1 MKKTLAFAILTLL
14 FWQQPG
20 FAQTPNATSSQP
32 LTIIVPFAA
41 GGSTDILARLIG
53 DHLQSE
59 LQRAVVIQNVGGAG
73 SMIGLSRLAKA
84 KPDGSTIGIGTSAGM
99 VINPLIKPR
108 TVPYKPQSDF
118 LPITRFT
125 ESYQVLVVNPA
136 KVPVA
141 NIPELIS
148 YLKAHPKEV
157 TFGSPGIGTNQ
168 QVAAEMLQVLTKT
181 AMVHIPYTGSAQ
193 VSTDLVGG
201 QIDLAFDQVPQL
213 MPYIKSGQLRVLG
226 YTGPES
232 PSFDRSIPPIG
243 SLVKGFS
250 MIGWHGVFAPART
263 PDAVVQQYADI
274 ISKFMARPDTVA
286 KFDSL
291 GVIAAST
298 SRQDF
303 SRFLAADIE
312 RTRPVVDKAGM
323 IEP

>member
-1 MKKTLAFAILTLL
+1 MCALL
-14 FWQQPG
+14 LWLQPG
-20 FAQTPNATSSQP
+20 LAQTLKGSGAPP

-73 SMIGLSRLAKA
+73 STIGLSRLAKSR
-84 KPDGSTIGIGTSAGM
+84 PDGSTIGIGTSAGM

-108 TVPYKPQSDF
+108 TVPYKPQTDF
-118 LPITRFT
+118 MPITRFT
-125 ESYQVLVVNPA
+125 ESYQIMVVNPA
-136 KVPVA
+136 KLPVT

-148 YLKAHPKEV
+148 YLKAHPKDV

-168 QVAAEMLQVLTKT
+168 QVAAEMFQVLTQT
-181 AMVHIPYTGSAQ
+181 TMTHIPYTGSAQ
-193 VSTDLVGG
+193 VATDLVGG

-213 MPYIKSGQLRVLG
+213 MTYIKSGQLRVLG

-232 PSFDRSIPPIG
+232 PALDRSIPPIG

-274 ISKFMARPDTVA
+274 IQKFMARPETVA
-286 KFDSL
+286 KLESL

-303 SRFLAADIE
+303 TRFMATDIE
-312 RTRPVVDKAGM
+312 RTRTVVNKAGM
-323 IEP
+323 VEP